1 MKNRALKTEKMEC
14 WSIGVLR
21 RKTFSLL
28 HYSIT
33 PLLQCLIFL
42 FSQFLLSTAYA
53 DDISA
58 RAAIVID
65 SASDKILYAKNP
77 NLKQPPASTTKLITA
92 MVALDR
98 LNPDSIVTISE
109 NAANTPSVSP
119 HLRKGERFSVRDLL
133 YLALMRSVNSAAVA
147 LAEAV
152 AGSED
157 AFVSMMNAKAG
168 HMGAENTRFINAS
181 GLPGNDQYITAF
193 DLAIIMKK
201 SLGYPLIR
209 EMVNTRAKEIF
220 SESGRRIFVKNTN
233 QLLWTDEENIGGK
246 TGYTRAARHC
256 FVCAAKKGQNTLI
269 VAVLGESARDNLWD
283 DSTVLLAKG
292 YDVLT
297 QKAEPMIYFS
307 SVDERPVVF
316 ASYKADKKHKH
327 KKSIAKRHKYKAKKV
342 AHASR
347 KKNSHAKIDKKK
359 TKKSSG
365 NELSVRRHESTDK
378 S

>member
-1 MKNRALKTEKMEC
+1 MKKRIEGQGSRVKGGRE
-14 WSIGVLR
+14 
-21 RKTFSLL
+21 
-28 HYSIT
+28 
-33 PLLQCLIFL
+33 IFL
-42 FSQFLLSTAYA
+42 FILVVFLFTIHYSLSTVYA

-58 RAAIVID
+58 RAAVVID
-65 SASDKILYAKNP
+65 SASEKILYAKNP

-98 LNPDSIVTISE
+98 LNPDSIITISE

-147 LAEAV
+147 LAEAT

-157 AFVSMMNAKAG
+157 AFVSMMNDKAS
-168 HMGAENTRFINAS
+168 HLGAENTRFMNAS
-181 GLPGNDQYITAF
+181 GLPGPDQYITAF

-209 EMVNTRAKEIF
+209 EVVNTRAKEIF

-256 FVCAAKKGQNTLI
+256 FVCAAKREQNTLI
-269 VAVLGESARDNLWD
+269 AAVLGESARDNLWE
-283 DSTVLLAKG
+283 DSTVLLSKG
-292 YDVLT
+292 YDVLN
-297 QKAEPMIYFS
+297 QKAEPMIFFS
-307 SVDERPVVF
+307 SEDERPVVF

-342 AHASR
+342 AHASH

-365 NELSVRRHESTDK
+365 KELSVRRHESTDK